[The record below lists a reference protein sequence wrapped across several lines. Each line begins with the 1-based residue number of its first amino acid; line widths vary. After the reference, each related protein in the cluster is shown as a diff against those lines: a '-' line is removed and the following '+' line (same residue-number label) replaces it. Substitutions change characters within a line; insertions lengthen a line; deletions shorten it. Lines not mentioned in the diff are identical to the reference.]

1 MNRPSFRKSIALL
14 LQAVMLAG
22 LFAACGKT
30 GENAE
35 DPLPSAPE
43 KVEVI
48 VPSATVFAPQQDPEI
63 SLRITEVMFSNK
75 TVIQD
80 HDGDF
85 SDWIELE
92 NTGSAPCSPKGF
104 WLSDNERNLKKWEF
118 PDVTVLPGERLL
130 VFCSGKDVKEGELHT
145 GFSLNKDSESLYFSY
160 PSGTLFQAVIPE
172 QKMTDNLS
180 LCLGEGDAYT
190 TYDATPG
197 FPNSDEGRL
206 VFLAQDDRHGGL
218 VFNEICPF
226 NEHYHFAMGGYYD
239 WIELQNLSGQTL
251 DLSNYYLTDD
261 PNDPVKYPLPAETLA
276 PGEYYMIFCSGE
288 RNLSRFAFCSF
299 MFSLGAAGD
308 ELFLFNSQGNMI
320 DKAGLY
326 GIPLRGSM
334 GRLPGEPGYFLF
346 TKPTPEK
353 DNINGYRFQSFAP
366 KASVPEGLCRDKD
379 SITVEL
385 TGKGQIYYTT
395 DGSIPTAASTPY
407 TGPLTFS
414 ETTPLRAVCIEDG
427 KLASKPLTCSYIL
440 HENTALPVVS
450 LVCNQRDFRSVYGL
464 YSDRSRYA
472 DTTVSYFGEDG
483 SFSADCSLTLHGA
496 SARRLL
502 QKKHFKLTFKDRYG
516 GDVDFNL
523 FGEENFTG
531 MHSFTLRGG
540 GTQDMH
546 IVRDSLTAL
555 VANDVS
561 PIDPYTLD
569 SRYCILYVNGQ
580 YWGLYAMREA
590 YSGRYMQN
598 HAGIDKDAALI
609 CRAPELGGDSKE
621 FFELVHYITGH
632 DMGKKDADDAADAEY
647 FGYVSERMDL
657 KSLAVWM
664 CLEAY
669 FNNSDPTGNVRYV
682 KDMATPGAKWQFM
695 FFDLDNSLGNPS
707 GHWNIILNPA
717 SQIGSICFFM
727 IKSPRFQ
734 TVLLETAAEL
744 MENGL
749 SDEHCLD
756 VFHSMIDEISPEVSR
771 DMERWGEH
779 EKQYEVSVEH
789 MENVFSHGRLKTW
802 LDGLQ
807 DALKASDERMHSYFP
822 DYF

>member
-1 MNRPSFRKSIALL
+1 MNRPSFRKLTSLL
-14 LQAVMLAG
+14 LLAVLLAG

-30 GENAE
+30 EPEAE
-35 DPLPSAPE
+35 TVPSAAPE

-48 VPSATVFAPQQDPEI
+48 VPSATVFVPSPDREI

-80 HDGDF
+80 RDGAF

-92 NTGSAPCSPKGF
+92 NIGSEPCSPEGF
-104 WLSDNERNLKKWEF
+104 WLSDDERDLKKWEF
-118 PDVTVLPGERLL
+118 PDVTIQPGERIL
-130 VFCSGKDVKEGELHT
+130 VFCSGKDSKEGELHA
-145 GFSLNKDSESLYFSY
+145 GFSLNKDNENLYFSY
-160 PSGTLFQAVIPE
+160 PSGTLFQAVIPG
-172 QKMTDNLS
+172 QKMRDNLS
-180 LCLGEGDAYT
+180 LCLETAEPYT
-190 TYDATPG
+190 TYNATPG
-197 FPNSDEGRL
+197 FANTGEGRL
-206 VFLAQDDRHGGL
+206 AFIAQDDRHAAL

-226 NEHYHFAMGGYYD
+226 NEHYNFAMGGYYD

-261 PNDPVKYPLPAETLA
+261 PGDPVKYPLPAEMLE
-276 PGEYYMIFCSGE
+276 PGEYFMITCSGE

-308 ELFLFNSQGNMI
+308 ELFLYDSQGNMV

-334 GRLPGEPGYFLF
+334 GRLPGENGYFLF

-353 DNINGYRFQSFAP
+353 DNVNGYRFQSVPP
-366 KASVPEGLCRDKD
+366 KASLPEGVYPDVD

-385 TGKGQIYYTT
+385 QGDGQIYYTT
-395 DGSIPTAASTPY
+395 DGSVPNTASTLY
-407 TGPLTFS
+407 TEPITLS
-414 ETTPLRAVCIEDG
+414 ETTPLRAVCVEDG
-427 KLASKPLTCSYIL
+427 KLISEPLTSSYII
-440 HENTALPVVS
+440 HEPTALPVVS
-450 LVCNQRDFRSVYGL
+450 VVCNPRDFRSVYGL

-472 DTTVSYFGEDG
+472 DTTVSYFGDDG
-483 SFSADCSLTLHGA
+483 TFSADCCLTLHGA

-523 FGEENFTG
+523 FGDENFTG

-561 PIDPYTLD
+561 PLDPYTLD
-569 SRYCILYVNGQ
+569 SRYCILYINGQ

-590 YSGRYMQN
+590 YSGRYMEN
-598 HAGIDKDAALI
+598 HAGIDKDNALI

-682 KDMATPGAKWQFM
+682 KDTGSPNAKWQFM
-695 FFDLDNSLGNPS
+695 FFDLDNSLGNLS
-707 GHWNIILNPA
+707 GHWNIILNPS

-727 IKSPRFQ
+727 LKSPRFQ
-734 TVLLETAAEL
+734 TLLLETAAEL

-749 SDEHCLD
+749 SDEYCLE
-756 VFHSMIDEISPEVSR
+756 VFHGMIEEISPEVSR
-771 DMERWGEH
+771 DMARWGEH
-779 EKQYEVSVEH
+779 EKQYEASVAH
-789 MENVFSHGRLKTW
+789 MENVFSHNRLKTW

-807 DALKASDERMHSYFP
+807 TALKASDERMHSYFP
-822 DYF
+822 DYY